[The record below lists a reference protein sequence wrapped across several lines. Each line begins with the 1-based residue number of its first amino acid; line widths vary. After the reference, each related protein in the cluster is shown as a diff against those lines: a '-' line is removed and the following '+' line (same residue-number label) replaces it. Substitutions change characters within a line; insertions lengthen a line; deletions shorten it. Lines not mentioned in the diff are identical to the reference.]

1 MSKALLKSSKSKLS
15 EIGYPLHMKHPQ
27 LANDINCVWQEKLV

>member
-1 MSKALLKSSKSKLS
+1 MRDSVIKSSKSKLS

-27 LANDINCVWQEKLV
+27 LANDINCVWQENLV